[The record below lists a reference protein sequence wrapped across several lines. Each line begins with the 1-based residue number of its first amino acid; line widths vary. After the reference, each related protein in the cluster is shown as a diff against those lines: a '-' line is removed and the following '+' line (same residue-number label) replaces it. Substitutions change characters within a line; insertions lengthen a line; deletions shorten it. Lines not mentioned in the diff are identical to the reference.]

1 MDKVQKALWKIAEG
15 EASPGNVTA
24 EDLMN
29 KLRETSSNTPITGEN
44 NKYMTRT
51 PEEQNSSEV
60 NQFTRPIKN
69 YFRGFWRRLTT
80 YGGLPEFA
88 VNIGSIIPAGMFAAH
103 GVRKSWENTAPI
115 DQGRA
120 AYHVQR
126 YLDGE
131 SPLAVLT
138 SKNGRA
144 GWEISDPNIKENKSG
159 GRQNKNS
166 QKQSVNRQILRD
178 VRSTFPAQDVYNA
191 QNFWLA
197 NNKQGNV
204 GKEFG
209 NIEIVPDNSR
219 NSSHRRPNQPQKSG
233 TPTRLKVNVPETAW
247 GGGGVRGELSHA
259 VRTGGRIARA
269 TGRGLVEG
277 GATLAGAWA
286 VNRLLRAALPWYGDL
301 MHEERA
307 KLKNAARTGKFLVGG
322 KTDADVKKFG
332 ETGVKAQ

>member
-1 MDKVQKALWKIAEG
+1 MDKVQKALWKIAE
-15 EASPGNVTA
+15 ASPGNVTA
-24 EDLMN
+24 EDLME
-29 KLRETSSNTPITGEN
+29 KLREKSSNTSITREN
-44 NKYMTRT
+44 NEYTPLT
-51 PEEQNSSEV
+51 PEKQNPSEG
-60 NQFTRPIKN
+60 NQFMRPIKN

-80 YGGLPEFA
+80 YGGLPESA
-88 VNIGSIIPAGMFAAH
+88 VIIGSTIPAGMFAAH
-103 GVRKSWENTAPI
+103 GARKSWENTAPI

-126 YLDGE
+126 YLDGK
-131 SPLAVLT
+131 SPLAIVT

-144 GWEISDPNIKENKSG
+144 RWEISDPNIKENKSG
-159 GRQNKNS
+159 GRQSKNS
-166 QKQSVNRQILRD
+166 QKQSANQQILRD
-178 VRSTFPAQDVYNA
+178 VRRTFPAQDVYDA

-209 NIEIVPDNSR
+209 NIEIVYDNSP
-219 NSSHRRPNQPQKSG
+219 NSSQRRPNQPQKSV
-233 TPTRLKVNVPETAW
+233 TPTRLKANVPPTAW
-247 GGGGVRGELSHA
+247 GLPGLRGELSHA
-259 VRTGGRIARA
+259 WRTGSRVARA

-307 KLKNAARTGKFLVGG
+307 KVNNAARTGKFLVGG